1 MVYPVMEGKTV
12 IITGAGAGMGRETA
26 LLFAEAKA
34 NVVVADY
41 NEETGKA
48 TAEEIC
54 AKGGKAVFVKV
65 DISKPDEVEKM
76 VQTAVDSFGRLDCA
90 VNNAAAAPDGL
101 PIVDF
106 DLDHWDRVA
115 SVDMKGTAICLK
127 YEMRQMAKTG
137 GGAIVNIASAITE
150 KVQPNDCAYVSAK
163 CGVRGLTR
171 VAAIEGGKD
180 HIRINSVCPGI
191 IQTAMLDSF
200 CADHGI
206 DPVEFG
212 RGSAVLGR
220 LAQPIEVAKASLWLC
235 SDDASY
241 ITAANLNVDGGYSE
255 M

>member
-1 MVYPVMEGKTV
+1 MVYPVLEGKTA
-12 IITGAGAGMGRETA
+12 IITGAAAGMGKATA
-26 LLFAEAKA
+26 ELFAEAKA

-41 NEETGKA
+41 NAQEGQK
-48 TAEEIC
+48 TADEIC
-54 AKGGKAVFVKV
+54 AKGGKAIFVKV
-65 DISKPDEVEKM
+65 DISKPEQVEHM
-76 VQTAVDSFGRLDCA
+76 VQIAVDTFGSLDCA

-106 DLDHWDRVA
+106 DEAHWDRVA
-115 SVDMKGTAICLK
+115 NVDMKGTALCLK
-127 YEMRQMAKTG
+127 YEMRQMAKQG

-180 HIRINSVCPGI
+180 QIRINSVCPGI

-200 CADHGI
+200 CIDHGI

-235 SDDASY
+235 TDDASY
-241 ITAANLNVDGGYSE
+241 VTATNITVDGGYCE
-255 M
+255 I